1 MLKFCYLTQRAIT
14 RTPSTIA
21 NGARTLPVLENIVT
35 VSCPNYGCV
44 NHHVSSSVAE
54 PLPSRFTG
62 KMVRR
67 LLKGFPPA
75 ETRGPYTGIHT
86 NGDKGLIDDG
96 SDRITFVDEK
106 IEFFH
111 FHPTCQAETITSVSS
126 SFTVVPNMITEAEE
140 EMLMKEVEPHL
151 KRLKYEF
158 DHWDDAIHG
167 FREIERSRWSQQV
180 SSILGRIRTTA
191 FPDSCQQLPQTHVL
205 DLAKSG
211 VIKPHVD
218 SVRFCGNIISGLC
231 LLSDAVMRLRHV
243 ELKDQ
248 VVDVLVKRRSL
259 YIMRDEARYNFTHEI
274 LGEEESFFCGEAV
287 ERGRRVSVISRN
299 QPTEESPVDSA
310 TQS

>member
-1 MLKFCYLTQRAIT
+1 MLRNT
-14 RTPSTIA
+14 
-21 NGARTLPVLENIVT
+21 VT
-35 VSCPNYGCV
+35 MSCPGYGCV
-44 NHHVSSSVAE
+44 NHHENRSVAE
-54 PLPSRFTG
+54 PRPTIVTLKEG
-62 KMVRR
+62 RR
-67 LLKGFPPA
+67 LLTSFPPA
-75 ETRGPYTGIHT
+75 EARGSH
-86 NGDKGLIDDG
+86 GDKGGG
-96 SDRITFVDEK
+96 SDQSTSVDVK
-106 IEFFH
+106 TEFFH
-111 FHPTCQAETITSVSS
+111 FHPTCLAETISGVSS
-126 SFTVVPNMITEAEE
+126 SFTVVPDIITEAEE

-180 SSILGRIRTTA
+180 SSILDRIRKTA

-248 VVDVLVKRRSL
+248 VIDVLVKRRSL

-274 LGEEESFFCGEAV
+274 LGEEESSFRGEAV